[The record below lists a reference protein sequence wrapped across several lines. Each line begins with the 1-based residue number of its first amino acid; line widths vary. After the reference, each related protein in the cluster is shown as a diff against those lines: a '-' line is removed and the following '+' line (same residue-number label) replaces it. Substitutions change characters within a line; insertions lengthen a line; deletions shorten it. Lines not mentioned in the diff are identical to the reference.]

1 MLFVAFPDSTSSSRL
16 MVIVLLRG
24 GGSLDAG
31 GSATASGEAAEAGP
45 VKTVLGAEEMFET
58 EPRLD
63 RGSAVV
69 GAGSSAPIAGGSDE
83 SAGGSCDGRVTITV
97 SPASLAIPPASAR
110 TSRTVTGRYAWYT
123 IARCTAPTTV
133 MGVLFLS
140 FTLTLTCGQETR
152 PWASSTSVIF
162 CSVGTSVRP
171 ATCKRTGT
179 KGIPMDPVWLTRTSR
194 LSSFTSKTSTSM
206 TSPLPIT

>member
-16 MVIVLLRG
+16 IVIVLLRG

-31 GSATASGEAAEAGP
+31 GLATASGEAAEAGT
-45 VKTVLGAEEMFET
+45 VKTVLGAEEMFEA
-58 EPRLD
+58 EPALD
-63 RGSAVV
+63 RSSVRAAPVGVDSFGVVV
-69 GAGSSAPIAGGSDE
+69 GPGSSAPIAGGSDE

-110 TSRTVTGRYAWYT
+110 TSRMVTGRSAWYT
-123 IARCTAPTTV
+123 MACSTAPTTV
-133 MGVLFLS
+133 MGLLFLS
-140 FTLTLTCGQETR
+140 FTLTLTCGRETR

-162 CSVGTSVRP
+162 CSVWTSVRP

-179 KGIPMDPVWLTRTSR
+179 KGIPMDPV
-194 LSSFTSKTSTSM
+194 
-206 TSPLPIT
+206 